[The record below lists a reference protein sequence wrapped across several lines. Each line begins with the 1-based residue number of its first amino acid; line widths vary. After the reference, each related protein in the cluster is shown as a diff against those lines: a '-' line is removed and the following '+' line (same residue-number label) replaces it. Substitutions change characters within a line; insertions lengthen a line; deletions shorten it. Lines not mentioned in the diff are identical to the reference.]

1 MKTKKKLIYS
11 HKCDWCNRELILN
24 GKDSDSYVVT
34 AEYKYF
40 CIIQTPGK
48 PAERDC
54 MKNYLEDI
62 KKKNEYPIKKELEK
76 KEEEQKEKEEEKEK
90 RLEARPRVLAK
101 LEELNKFLKEKQFKN
116 RIKDNQRFGTSPT
129 KNPT

>member
-1 MKTKKKLIYS
+1 MKTKKKQIYS
-11 HKCDWCNRELILN
+11 HKCDYCNRELILN

-34 AEYKYF
+34 AEFKYF
-40 CIIQTPGK
+40 CIIQIPGK

-54 MKNYLEDI
+54 MKNYLEDL
-62 KKKNEYPIKKELEK
+62 KKKNEYPIKKKLEK
-76 KEEEQKEKEEEKEK
+76 KAEEQKEKEEEKEK

>member
-1 MKTKKKLIYS
+1 MKKKTIYS

-54 MKNYLEDI
+54 MADYLNHTKQKLYEHTF
-62 KKKNEYPIKKELEK
+62 KKELEK
-76 KEEEQKEKEEEKEK
+76 EKEQKEKEEEKEK
-90 RLEARPRVLAK
+90 KIKSMPKVLAK
-101 LEELNKFLKEKQFKN
+101 LDALQKEFKD
-116 RIKDNQRFGTSPT
+116 REWKERLSKHPS
-129 KNPT
+129 

>member
-1 MKTKKKLIYS
+1 MCFNTMKKKRIFV

-34 AEYKYF
+34 AGFKYF

-54 MKNYLEDI
+54 MKNYLEDK
-62 KKKNEYPIKKELEK
+62 KKKNEYPIKKKLEEK
-76 KEEEQKEKEEEKEK
+76 KEQEEEEKEKEEK
-90 RLEARPRVLAK
+90 RLEARPRVLARLAQLQK
-101 LEELNKFLKEKQFKN
+101 ELKEKQFKN
-116 RIKDNQRFGTSPT
+116 RHQR
-129 KNPT
+129 

>member
-1 MKTKKKLIYS
+1 MKTKKKQIYS

-40 CIIQTPGK
+40 CIIQAHGK

-54 MKNYLEDI
+54 MKNYLEDL

-101 LEELNKFLKEKQFKN
+101 LEELNKFFKERQFKN
-116 RIKDNQRFGTSPT
+116 RHQR
-129 KNPT
+129 